1 MVAERIAS
9 RKVFASATSTME
21 RHMRIRG
28 FAPSTPCWV
37 ELASTDPARAQDF
50 YAGLF
55 GWEPAGDRFRRDG
68 RAVAG
73 LTRAGGD
80 RAAGWLPYLAEAD
93 LGAALERVT
102 AAGGRRLSGPT
113 LGHGG
118 RFAIVADRSGAALG
132 LWSSD
137 GFAGAQAA
145 GEPGTMAWPELLT
158 ADATSAAVFYGQ
170 AFGWLLRDEFDGT
183 GQRGDWLNQAHDAM
197 AGLAPGA
204 GPARWRAGFQVAD
217 CAEAAQSC
225 LRLGGEVRA
234 EPERLGLG
242 TYAELADPYGAVFAV
257 CAPAE
262 RPVELTLSFD
272 ALVGMSLTYPG

>member
-1 MVAERIAS
+1 
-9 RKVFASATSTME
+9 ME

-55 GWEPAGDRFRRDG
+55 GWEPAGDRFRLDG

-73 LTRAGGD
+73 LRRSGAD
-80 RAAGWLPYLAEAD
+80 RPAGWLTYLAEAD
-93 LGAALERVT
+93 LDQGLERVA
-102 AAGGRRLSGPT
+102 AAGGHCLSGPT
-113 LGHGG
+113 PGHDG
-118 RFAIVADRSGAALG
+118 RFAIVTDRSGAALG
-132 LWSSD
+132 LWSAD
-137 GFAGAQAA
+137 GFTGAQAA

-158 ADATSAAVFYGQ
+158 DDATTAAVFYGQ

-197 AGLAPGA
+197 AGLAPG
-204 GPARWRAGFQVAD
+204 GRPARWRAGFQVAD
-217 CAEAAQSC
+217 CAEAAEAC
-225 LRLGGEVRA
+225 LRLGGRVLG
-234 EPERLGLG
+234 EPESQGLG
-242 TYAELADPYGAVFAV
+242 TYAELADPYGAVFTV

-272 ALVGMSLTYPG
+272 ALVGMSMTYPG